1 MFDASDP
8 ERWIALAKIARAQA
22 ECMQNEAARQEMLDL
37 ANLYDRL
44 LREAERLAAR
54 AKGNGMASE

>member
-1 MFDASDP
+1 MFETSDP
-8 ERWIALAKIARAQA
+8 ERWIALAEIARAQA
-22 ECMQNEAARQEMLDL
+22 EGAQNEAARQEALDI
-37 ANLYDRL
+37 ANVYERL